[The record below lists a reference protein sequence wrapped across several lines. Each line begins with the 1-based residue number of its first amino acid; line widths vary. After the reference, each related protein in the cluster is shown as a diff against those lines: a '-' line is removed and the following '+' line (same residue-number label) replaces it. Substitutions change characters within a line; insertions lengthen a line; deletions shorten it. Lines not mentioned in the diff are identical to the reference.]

1 MKELTPAAVNGLHGS
16 IVVPGDK
23 SISHRAIM
31 LGAISEGKTVINHF
45 LEGEDCLSTIKAFR
59 DLGIEIEQD
68 ADQVVVNGRGLT
80 GLKAANQALDMG
92 NSGTTTRLMMGLLG
106 GFPFK
111 SELVGDESLSKRPMN
126 RVSDPLK
133 NLGVDVQTKDGT
145 LPATVVGGHV
155 HSTTYRLKV
164 ASAQVKSALIFASL
178 FADQPSTFIEKLPT
192 RNHTEI
198 MLNQFGANV
207 KTAADDLTITVVPQ
221 PKLKGQTVYVP
232 GDISSAAFF
241 MVAAAIVPG
250 SEVVLQN
257 VNLNPTRTGIVTVL
271 QKMNAQIKID
281 YHDSLGEPI
290 GDITVKYSNLI
301 PIKIVAEDVPALIDE
316 IPLVALLAAC
326 AGGESEISG
335 AEELRVK
342 ETDRI
347 KAISTELRKL
357 GVSVTEK
364 NDGMLIQGMKNWNIK
379 DSKLDSYGDHR
390 IGMMDAIAAL
400 KSKESLTLDNSDSI
414 NISYPTFFQDLNKLN
429 GGE

>member
-1 MKELTPAAVNGLHGS
+1 MKKLTTAAVKGLHGS

-31 LGAISEGKTVINHF
+31 IGAISEGKTVINHF
-45 LEGEDCLSTIKAFR
+45 LMGEDCLSTMNAFR
-59 DLGIEIEQD
+59 DLGIDIAQND
-68 ADQVVVNGRGLT
+68 DQIVVNGRGLN
-80 GLKAANQALDMG
+80 GLKEAAQQLNMG

-106 GFPFK
+106 GFAFTSK
-111 SELVGDESLSKRPMN
+111 LIGDDSLSKRPMN
-126 RVSDPLK
+126 RVSDPLR
-133 NLGVDVQTKDGT
+133 NLGIEVKTTNGT
-145 LPATVVGGHV
+145 LPATVIGGQV
-155 HSTTYRLKV
+155 HSTTYQLKV

-198 MLNQFGANV
+198 MLNQFGATV
-207 KTAADDLTITVVPQ
+207 KTAADNLTITVQ
-221 PKLKGQTVYVP
+221 PKPRLKGQTIYVP

-241 MVAAAIVPG
+241 MVAAAIVPE

-257 VNLNPTRTGIVTVL
+257 VNLNPTRTGILKVL
-271 QKMNAQIKID
+271 QKMNAEIKID
-281 YHDSLGEPI
+281 YHDSVGEPI
-290 GDITVKYSNLI
+290 GDITVKYSELD
-301 PIKIVAEDVPALIDE
+301 PIKIVAEDVPVLIDE

-326 AGGESEISG
+326 ANGESEISG

-347 KAISTELRKL
+347 TAITMELRKL
-357 GVSVTEK
+357 GVTITEK
-364 NDGMLIQGMKNWNIK
+364 EDGMIIEGTKNWNIK

-400 KSKESLTLDNSDSI
+400 KSKSALFLNNSESI
-414 NISYPTFFQDLNKLN
+414 NISYPNFFQDLQKIN